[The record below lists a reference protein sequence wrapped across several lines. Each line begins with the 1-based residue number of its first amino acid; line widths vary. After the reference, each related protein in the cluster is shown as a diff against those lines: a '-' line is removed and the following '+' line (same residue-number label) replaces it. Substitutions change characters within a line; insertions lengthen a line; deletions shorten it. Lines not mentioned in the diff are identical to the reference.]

1 MIMKEE
7 EEESTCENNQLVE
20 VEAEDEV
27 EEQDQDQEKQETEI
41 SDDHQKKRS
50 ILMLGSSPK
59 EPKTDNQASKKRKVV
74 EKTVVSVK
82 IEANNTQSSK
92 SDGPPSDFWSW
103 RKYGQKPI
111 KGSPYPRGYYRC
123 STAKGCS
130 AKKQVERCRTDASM
144 LIVTYTS
151 SHNHPGPDIHTATNL
166 LPNQETITSSTTT
179 TEIITSPKQESSSD
193 NNHQQELAV
202 PTTPK
207 ESPVQSFINS
217 TDEDDDYSYIFQS
230 PIDEEIN
237 NPFTEVAALLQH
249 KGTVHHSFDE
259 DLVVVPLSYP
269 PHLMSTFS
277 SSTSSSSSTTSP
289 SSNST
294 TPKSEENDF
303 FDELEELPTFSS
315 FTGFM
320 RNTFF
325 DERILLLPS

>member
-1 MIMKEE
+1 MKEE
-7 EEESTCENNQLVE
+7 EEEEEATTCENNQLVE
-20 VEAEDEV
+20 VGVADE
-27 EEQDQDQEKQETEI
+27 EQDQEKQETKI
-41 SDDHQKKRS
+41 SDDHGKKRS
-50 ILMLGSSPK
+50 ILKVGSSPK
-59 EPKTDNQASKKRKVV
+59 EPKTENQASKKRKVM

-82 IEANNTQSSK
+82 VEANKTQSSK

-123 STAKGCS
+123 STSKGCS
-130 AKKQVERCRTDASM
+130 AKKQVERCDASM

-166 LPNQETITSSTTT
+166 LPNQETIITSSTTT
-179 TEIITSPKQESSSD
+179 EIISSAKHED
-193 NNHQQELAV
+193 DNHQQEVTV

-237 NPFTEVAALLQH
+237 NPFTEVALLEH
-249 KGTVHHSFDE
+249 KSTHHGLDE
-259 DLVVVPLSYP
+259 DLAVPLSYH

-277 SSTSSSSSTTSP
+277 SSTSSSTTSP
-289 SSNST
+289 SSDS

-320 RNTFF
+320 RNTSF